1 MNSMITLADLRARNT
16 LPSWQE
22 AVAIVQELF
31 HTTAAGR
38 GSAAGLPDIEHIG
51 LSTDGT
57 IATLPGSPV
66 PHDPVRHLAVIMD
79 LLLEDVTAPP
89 ELVDIVQRNLTDQ
102 PEARSVEEL
111 AKALAFFERP
121 GRRDDI
127 AALVARA
134 LVAEEQTRADEEL
147 RRLKARALEGEMG
160 RDVAGPVAAPGGRSA
175 LVPLVAAVAL
185 LALALSAGALWWQT
199 QASSPEADA
208 IAQAASAEGGEGE
221 GSSATSPE
229 ASPDSRP
236 TSLLG
241 RVGDA
246 VRSVFSASPSTPELV
261 PTPPASPAPVVAAP
275 HARRRAARASAN
287 AARNGLTVADDP
299 ETDPVTIITTELGG
313 RALEPEGP
321 PESAAARD
329 SETVYT
335 SGDLSVLPPTIVRP
349 VIPPPPSANAPPES
363 VALFDLVVDRQGRV
377 EQVLLASSPARFH
390 ERMILSHIKAWTFHP
405 AMKDGRPV
413 RYRLRILLSV

>member
-1 MNSMITLADLRARNT
+1 MITLADLRARNT

-31 HTTAAGR
+31 HSTTVGGGAAPH
-38 GSAAGLPDIEHIG
+38 LPDIEHIA
-51 LSTDGT
+51 LSADGT
-57 IATLPGSPV
+57 IAALPGSPV
-66 PHDPVRHLAVIMD
+66 PHDPVRHLAVVMD

-89 ELVDIVQRNLTDQ
+89 ELIDIVQRNLTDP
-102 PEARSVEEL
+102 PEARSVEAL

-134 LVAEEQTRADEEL
+134 LVAAEQTRADEEL
-147 RRLKARALEGEMG
+147 RRLKARALEGEQP
-160 RDVAGPVAAPGGRSA
+160 REVAPSAAGPRLSA
-175 LVPLVAAVAL
+175 LVPLVVAVAL
-185 LALALSAGALWWQT
+185 LAVALSAGVLWWRAR
-199 QASSPEADA
+199 ASSTGVDV
-208 IAQAASAEGGEGE
+208 IAQTAPAEGGDGE
-221 GSSATSPE
+221 GSAAATAA

-246 VRSVFSASPSTPELV
+246 VRSVFSASSSTAELI
-261 PTPPASPAPVVAAP
+261 PPPPAPPVPVVAP
-275 HARRRAARASAN
+275 HARRRQRARASGG
-287 AARNGLTVADDP
+287 AASTGLAAEDDA

-313 RALEPEGP
+313 RPLEPEAP
-321 PESAAARD
+321 SESAAAMD
-329 SETVYT
+329 SEAVYT

-363 VALFDLVVDRQGRV
+363 VAFFNLLVDRQGRV
-377 EQVLLASSPARFH
+377 EQVLLASSPAHFH
-390 ERMILSHIKAWTFHP
+390 ERMMLSHIKAWTFRP

-413 RYRLRILLSV
+413 RYRLRIRLAV